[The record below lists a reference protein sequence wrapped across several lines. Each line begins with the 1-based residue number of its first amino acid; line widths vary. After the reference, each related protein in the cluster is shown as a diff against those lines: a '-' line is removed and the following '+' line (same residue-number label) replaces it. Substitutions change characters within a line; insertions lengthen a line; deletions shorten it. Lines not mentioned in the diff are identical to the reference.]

1 MFPPGVE
8 GGAKLRPM
16 EQSSHVVEAIKL
28 KKGRDVPSSE
38 FHSEGYET
46 MTTSDLMSEV
56 YNFSCNTQISQIT

>member
-8 GGAKLRPM
+8 GGVKLRPM
-16 EQSSHVVEAIKL
+16 EQPSHVVEAIKP
-28 KKGRDVPSSE
+28 KKGRDVSSSE

-46 MTTSDLMSEV
+46 ITTSDLMSEV